1 MGMEKEGVRGF
12 WWEAARPG
20 PDICLEVGTVSH
32 WTYNVYCVLFSNVYC
47 FLNIVLENA
56 CTLEATSFLTIRLL

>member
-32 WTYNVYCVLFSNVYC
+32 WTQESVRVAHRRIL
-47 FLNIVLENA
+47 LNIRV
-56 CTLEATSFLTIRLL
+56 RHM